1 MAMNKEVIDQM
12 NGQIQTAQKE
22 LQTKDLELTKMRIES
37 NNVA

>member
-12 NGQIQTAQKE
+12 NGQIQAAQKE